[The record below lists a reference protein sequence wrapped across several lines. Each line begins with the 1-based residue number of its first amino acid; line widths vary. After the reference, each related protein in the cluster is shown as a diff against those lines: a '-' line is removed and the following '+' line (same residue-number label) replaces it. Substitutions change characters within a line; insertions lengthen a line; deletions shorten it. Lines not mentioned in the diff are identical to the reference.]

1 MAGAIATGLGCAHN
15 EVPLQTEFKAPL
27 ALRWIRRNFLFKYLP
42 ADSGLAKTRRNFPAG
57 HIGSWEIK
65 SGQFEEGQGSKGLH
79 ANRK

>member
-57 HIGSWEIK
+57 HIGSWELL
-65 SGQFEEGQGSKGLH
+65 SELSVFRWERFLVS
-79 ANRK
+79 